1 MNIYLL
7 HVALVTNYFYIFIN
21 GQALQHDKNLHSA
34 LLSGY
39 MKDVFPRD
47 NESVPLN
54 IDIGCILFS
63 INSFQEV
70 EERISVTM
78 GVDLSW
84 TDISL
89 AWDPTSYGGKEY
101 TFFPSNLIW
110 KPYVFLLNTPDTL
123 KIVGED
129 SEYIALVNYNGSVS
143 YTPGDVTVATCP
155 ADVSKFPYDVQI
167 CTLEFVPWG
176 YLSWAMKFTSQI
188 DSVYTFYYTENS
200 DWKLQEHSTFVE
212 VVGAGVYSYKVKI
225 TIKREPTYY
234 MVTIIIPT
242 LLFCL
247 LNPLVFLIP
256 VDSGDRI
263 SLAMTILLSYAIFLT
278 LVSSSIPA
286 TSNPMCFLLL
296 ILIIIIII
304 SGLIVVLAIITLK
317 YHHDDKFNLG
327 KCSMVLLRLTGQQK
341 IVPADKGLSGKDFSR
356 SLDRLFMV
364 ISYILLFIVILS
376 YVIFVNN

>member
-1 MNIYLL
+1 MNSYLL
-7 HVALVTNYFYIFIN
+7 HVALVTNYLYIFIN
-21 GQALQHDKNLHSA
+21 GQALQPAKNLHSA

-47 NESVPLN
+47 NESEPLN

-63 INSFQEV
+63 VNSFQEV
-70 EERISVTM
+70 EERISVTA
-78 GVDLSW
+78 GIDLSW

-101 TFFPSNLIW
+101 TLFPSNLIW
-110 KPYVFLLNTPDTL
+110 KPYVFLLNTPDAL

-129 SEYIALVNYNGSVS
+129 SEYIAFVNYNGSVS
-143 YTPGDVTVATCP
+143 NTPGDVMVATCP

-176 YLSWAMKFTSQI
+176 YLSSAIKFTSQT

-200 DWKLQEHSTFVE
+200 NWKITQHSTSVE
-212 VVGAGVYSYKVKI
+212 LVGVGIYSFKVKI

-247 LNPLVFLIP
+247 LNPLVFLLP

-263 SLAMTILLSYAIFLT
+263 SLSMTILLSYAIFLT

-286 TSNPMCFLLL
+286 TSNPMCVLLL
-296 ILIIIIII
+296 VLIIIIMI
-304 SGLIVVLAIITLK
+304 SGMIAVFAIITLK
-317 YHHDDKFNLG
+317 YYHDDKYNLG
-327 KCSMVLLRLTGQQK
+327 KCSMVLIRLTGQQK
-341 IVPADKGLSGKDFSR
+341 IVPADKCLSGKEFSR
-356 SLDRLFMV
+356 SLDRLFIV
-364 ISYILLFIVILS
+364 ISYVLLFIVILS
-376 YVIFVNN
+376 YIIFVST